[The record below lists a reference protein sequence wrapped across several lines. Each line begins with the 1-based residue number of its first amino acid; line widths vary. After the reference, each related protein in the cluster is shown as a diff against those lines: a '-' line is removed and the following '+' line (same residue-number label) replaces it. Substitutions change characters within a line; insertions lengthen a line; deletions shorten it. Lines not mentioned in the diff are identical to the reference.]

1 MREAIFNA
9 IAHKNYGSLIPI
21 QISVYKDKI
30 YIANECIFPDGWT
43 VDNLFQKHNSRP
55 QNPLI
60 ANAFYRAGFIESWGR
75 GIKKIIDSCNNF
87 GIDNPKYSISSSD
100 IIVEFKSKNVREN
113 VRKNVRENSLNER
126 QNKIIAL
133 MLANSKISILKIA
146 KELGVNE
153 KTIRR
158 DIEKLKIQGYIE
170 REGTSNGGTW
180 KVKID
185 K

>member
-1 MREAIFNA
+1 M
-9 IAHKNYGSLIPI
+9 
-21 QISVYKDKI
+21 
-30 YIANECIFPDGWT
+30 
-43 VDNLFQKHNSRP
+43 
-55 QNPLI
+55 I

-75 GIKKIIDSCNNF
+75 GIKKIIDSCNSF

-113 VRKNVRENSLNER
+113 SVDKR
-126 QNKIIAL
+126 QNKIIDL
-133 MLANSKISILKIA
+133 MLSNSKISILKIA
-146 KELGVNE
+146 KELEVNE

-158 DIEKLKIQGYIE
+158 DIEKLRNNGCIE
-170 REGTSNGGTW
+170 REGTSKGGNW